1 MRTLTIK
8 ENMNTFDYIKDNH
21 FYSGNGFKK
30 AMKNQTTN
38 MRCLKCLYVTT
49 FQYPGCKAHQ
59 AEDKQPKRN
68 MTREL
73 DRTALKKQNGNKHE
87 KC

>member
-1 MRTLTIK
+1 MRILTIK

-21 FYSGNGFKK
+21 FYSENGFKK

-49 FQYPGCKAHQ
+49 FSILAVRLTRQRTSN
-59 AEDKQPKRN
+59 PKE
-68 MTREL
+68 T
-73 DRTALKKQNGNKHE
+73 
-87 KC
+87 